1 MHWLIYRGE
10 HVGDLLEN
18 LRRLGPVRVALL
30 GGVVLGMIAFF
41 FFISTRL
48 TAPPM
53 SLLFG
58 ELSSQDATQITGK
71 LDSQGVKYELRAG
84 GTQIWVAQDQA
95 LKLRMSL
102 AESGGMPHGGSVGYE
117 LFDKGDTIGATNF
130 VQNLNLVR
138 ALEGELERTISSL
151 SPVAAARV
159 HLVLPRRDLFSREKQ
174 EPTASVVIKMREA
187 GRLTR
192 GQIQAIQNLVAGAV
206 PGMKP
211 AHVSLI
217 DDKGTLLARGT
228 TDENDPQTIA
238 TNSEEM
244 RRNYEQGLVRKVEEL
259 LERAVGPGKVR
270 ADVHADLNFDRI
282 VTNTE
287 SFDPDGQVV
296 RSTQTVTENA
306 DSAEANQNNSVTVA
320 NNLPGADQNAAG
332 GQNTS
337 RTTRSEETVNYEI
350 TKTTRSHVQEIG
362 SVKRLSVAVIVDGTT
377 TTNPDGTKTYTPRPA
392 DEMQRLTA
400 VVRSTIGFDEK
411 RGDSLDVVNL
421 PFVVADVQEIPPDTS
436 WFGLGLAKQ
445 DYFRVA
451 EILVLGIVAILV
463 IMLVARPMIRHIFT
477 PPEIKAIEVEQA
489 KAKAQA
495 EMQAMAPALAGPEI
509 DPLLGVPRQ
518 NQVTADDLIDLA
530 RVEGRVKASSMKKIG
545 EIVEKH
551 PDEAVAILR
560 TWMYQEG

>member
-1 MHWLIYRGE
+1 M
-10 HVGDLLEN
+10 EN
-18 LRRLGPVRVALL
+18 LRRLGPVKVALL

-41 FFISTRL
+41 FFVSTRL

-58 ELSSQDATQITGK
+58 QLTPEDSAQIAAK
-71 LDSQGVKYELRAG
+71 LDGQGVPYELRAG
-84 GTQIWVAQDQA
+84 GTQIWVPDDRA

-102 AESGGMPHGGSVGYE
+102 AESGATHGASVGYE
-117 LFDKGDTIGATNF
+117 LFDKGDAIGATSF

-159 HLVLPRRDLFSREKQ
+159 HLVMPRRDLFSREKQ

-211 AHVSLI
+211 TRVSLI

-228 TDENDPQTIA
+228 SDDNDPQTTAA
-238 TNSEEM
+238 TNEEM
-244 RRNYEQGLVRKVEEL
+244 TTNYDQRLGRNIEEL

-287 SFDPDGQVV
+287 SYDPDGQVV
-296 RSTQTVTENA
+296 RSTQTVTENSDA
-306 DSAEANQNNSVTVA
+306 AEANQNNAVSVA

-337 RTTRSEETVNYEI
+337 RSTRNEETVNYEI

-377 TTNPDGTKTYTPRPA
+377 KANPDGTKTYTPRPA

-400 VVRSTIGFDEK
+400 IVRSAIGFDEK
-411 RGDSLDVVNL
+411 RGDTLEVVNV
-421 PFVVADVQEIPPDTS
+421 PFAVADIGDEAPTEKS
-436 WFGLGLAKQ
+436 FLNLGLAKQ
-445 DYFRVA
+445 DYFRMA

-477 PPEIKAIEVEQA
+477 PPEVRQIEVEAA
-489 KAKAQA
+489 KARAQA
-495 EMQAMAPALAGPEI
+495 EAQAMAPQLAAPEI

>member
-1 MHWLIYRGE
+1 M
-10 HVGDLLEN
+10 GDLVDN
-18 LRRLGPVRVALL
+18 LRRLGPVKVALL

-41 FFISTRL
+41 FFVSTRL
-48 TAPPM
+48 TAQPM

-58 ELSSQDATQITGK
+58 QLTPEDSAQITAK
-71 LDSQGVKYELRAG
+71 LDSEGVPYEVRAG
-84 GTQIWVAQDQA
+84 GTQVWVPEDRA

-102 AESGGMPHGGSVGYE
+102 AESGGMHGGSVGYE
-117 LFDKGDTIGATNF
+117 LFDKGDAIGATSF

-151 SPVAAARV
+151 SPIAAARV
-159 HLVLPRRDLFSREKQ
+159 HLVMPRRDLFSREKQ
-174 EPTASVVIKMREA
+174 EPTASVVVKMREA

-192 GQIQAIQNLVAGAV
+192 GQVQAIQNLVAGAV

-211 AHVSLI
+211 TRVSLI

-228 TDENDPQTIA
+228 ADDNDPQTTA
-238 TNSEEM
+238 SNNEEM
-244 RRNYEQGLVRKVEEL
+244 TTNYDQRLARNIEEL
-259 LERAVGPGKVR
+259 LERTVGPGKVR

-287 SFDPDGQVV
+287 SYDPDGQVV
-296 RSTQTVTENA
+296 RSTQTVTENS
-306 DSAEANQNNSVTVA
+306 DSAEANQNNAVTVA
-320 NNLPGADQNAAG
+320 NNLPGADQNAG
-332 GQNTS
+332 NNQNTS
-337 RTTRSEETVNYEI
+337 RSTRNEETVNYEI

-362 SVKRLSVAVIVDGTT
+362 GVKRLSVAVIVDGTT
-377 TTNPDGTKTYTPRPA
+377 KTNPDGTKTYVPRPA

-400 VVRSTIGFDEK
+400 IVRSAIGFDQK
-411 RGDSLDVVNL
+411 RGDTLEVANV
-421 PFVVADVQEIPPDTS
+421 PFAVADIGDEIPTEKT
-436 WFGLGLAKQ
+436 FLNLGLAKQ
-445 DYFRVA
+445 DYFRIA

-477 PPEIKAIEVEQA
+477 PPEVRQIEVEAA
-489 KAKAQA
+489 KARAHAEAQA
-495 EMQAMAPALAGPEI
+495 LAPQLAAPEI

>member
-1 MHWLIYRGE
+1 M
-10 HVGDLLEN
+10 GDLLDN
-18 LRRLGPVRVALL
+18 LRRLGPVKVALL

-41 FFISTRL
+41 FFVSTRL

-58 ELSSQDATQITGK
+58 QLSPDDANQIAAK
-71 LDSQGVKYELRAG
+71 LDSEGVPYELRSG
-84 GTQIWVAQDQA
+84 GTQIWVPEDRA

-102 AESGGMPHGGSVGYE
+102 AESGGVHNGSVGYE
-117 LFDKGDTIGATNF
+117 LFDKGETIGATNF

-138 ALEGELERTISSL
+138 ALEGELERTIASL
-151 SPVAAARV
+151 SPIAAARV
-159 HLVLPRRDLFSREKQ
+159 HLVMPRRDLFSREKQ

-211 AHVSLI
+211 TRVSLI
-217 DDKGTLLARGT
+217 DDKGTLLARGSS
-228 TDENDPQTIA
+228 DDNDPQTTA
-238 TNSEEM
+238 ENNAEQS
-244 RRNYEQGLVRKVEEL
+244 RNYEQRLQQNVEQL

-270 ADVHADLNFDRI
+270 ADIHADLNFDRI

-296 RSTQTVTENA
+296 RSTQTVTESS
-306 DSAEANQNNSVTVA
+306 DSTEANQNNTVTVA
-320 NNLPGADQNAAG
+320 NNLPGADQNAG
-332 GQNTS
+332 GNGQNNARS
-337 RTTRSEETVNYEI
+337 TRSEETVNYEV

-377 TTNPDGTKTYTPRPA
+377 KTNPDGTKTYTPRPA

-400 VVRSTIGFDEK
+400 IVRSAIGFDEK
-411 RGDSLDVVNL
+411 RGDTLEVVNV
-421 PFVVADVQEIPPDTS
+421 PFAVADIGEEIPTEKS
-436 WFGLGLAKQ
+436 FLNLGLAKQ
-445 DYFRVA
+445 DYFRMA

-477 PPEIKAIEVEQA
+477 PPEVRQIEVEAA
-489 KAKAQA
+489 KARAQA
-495 EMQAMAPALAGPEI
+495 EAQAMAPALAAPEI

>member
-1 MHWLIYRGE
+1 M
-10 HVGDLLEN
+10 GDLLDN
-18 LRRLGPVRVALL
+18 LRRLGPVKVALL

-41 FFISTRL
+41 FFVSTRL

-58 ELSSQDATQITGK
+58 QLSPDDANQIAAK
-71 LDSQGVKYELRAG
+71 LDSEGVPYELRSG
-84 GTQIWVAQDQA
+84 GTQIWVPEDRA

-102 AESGGMPHGGSVGYE
+102 AESGGVHNGSVGYE
-117 LFDKGDTIGATNF
+117 LFDKGESIGATNF

-138 ALEGELERTISSL
+138 ALEGELERTIASL
-151 SPVAAARV
+151 SPIAAARV
-159 HLVLPRRDLFSREKQ
+159 HLVMPRRDLFSREKQ

-211 AHVSLI
+211 TRVSLI
-217 DDKGTLLARGT
+217 DDKGTLLARGSS
-228 TDENDPQTIA
+228 DDNDPQTTA
-238 TNSEEM
+238 ENNAEQS
-244 RRNYEQGLVRKVEEL
+244 RNFEQRLGQNVEQL

-270 ADVHADLNFDRI
+270 VDVHADLNFDRI

-296 RSTQTVTENA
+296 RSTQSVTENS
-306 DSAEANQNNSVTVA
+306 DSSEANQNNTVTVA
-320 NNLPGADQNAAG
+320 NNLPGADQNAG
-332 GQNTS
+332 NGQNNARS
-337 RTTRSEETVNYEI
+337 TRSEETVNYEI

-377 TTNPDGTKTYTPRPA
+377 KANPDGTRAYTPRPA

-400 VVRSTIGFDEK
+400 IVRSAIGFDEK
-411 RGDSLDVVNL
+411 RGDTLEVVNV
-421 PFVVADVQEIPPDTS
+421 PFAVADIGEEIPTDKS
-436 WFGLGLAKQ
+436 FLNLGLAKQ
-445 DYFRVA
+445 DYFRMA

-477 PPEIKAIEVEQA
+477 PPEVRQIEVEAA
-489 KAKAQA
+489 KARAQA
-495 EMQAMAPALAGPEI
+495 EAQAMAPALAAPEI

>member
-1 MHWLIYRGE
+1 M
-10 HVGDLLEN
+10 GDLLDN
-18 LRRLGPVRVALL
+18 LRRLGPVKVALL

-41 FFISTRL
+41 FFVSTRL

-58 ELSSQDATQITGK
+58 QLSPDDANQIAAK
-71 LDSQGVKYELRAG
+71 LDSEGVPYELRSG
-84 GTQIWVAQDQA
+84 GTQIWVPEDRA

-102 AESGGMPHGGSVGYE
+102 AESGGVHNGSVGYE
-117 LFDKGDTIGATNF
+117 LFDKGETIGATNF

-138 ALEGELERTISSL
+138 ALEGELERTIASL
-151 SPVAAARV
+151 SPIAAARV
-159 HLVLPRRDLFSREKQ
+159 HLVMPRRDLFSREKQ

-211 AHVSLI
+211 TRVSLI
-217 DDKGTLLARGT
+217 DDKGTLLARGSS
-228 TDENDPQTIA
+228 DDNDPQTTA
-238 TNSEEM
+238 ENNAEQS
-244 RRNYEQGLVRKVEEL
+244 RNFEQRLQQNVEQL

-270 ADVHADLNFDRI
+270 ADIHADLNFDRI

-296 RSTQTVTENA
+296 RSTQTVTENS
-306 DSAEANQNNSVTVA
+306 DSSEANQNNTVTVA
-320 NNLPGADQNAAG
+320 NNLPGADQNAG
-332 GQNTS
+332 NGQNNARS
-337 RTTRSEETVNYEI
+337 TRSEETVNYEI

-377 TTNPDGTKTYTPRPA
+377 KTNPDGTKTYTPRPA

-400 VVRSTIGFDEK
+400 IVRSAIGFDEK
-411 RGDSLDVVNL
+411 RGDTLEVVNV
-421 PFVVADVQEIPPDTS
+421 PFAVADIGEEIPTEKS
-436 WFGLGLAKQ
+436 FLNLGLAKQ
-445 DYFRVA
+445 DYFRMA

-477 PPEIKAIEVEQA
+477 PPEVRQIEVEAA
-489 KAKAQA
+489 KARAQA
-495 EMQAMAPALAGPEI
+495 EAQAMAPALAAPEI

>member
-1 MHWLIYRGE
+1 MN
-10 HVGDLLEN
+10 VGDLLEN
-18 LRRLGPVRVALL
+18 LRRLGPVKVALL

-41 FFISTRL
+41 FFVSTRL

-58 ELSSQDATQITGK
+58 ELQPDDSAKIAAK
-71 LDSQGVKYELRAG
+71 LEADGTPYELRGG
-84 GTQIWVAQDQA
+84 GTQIWVPQDRA
-95 LKLRMSL
+95 LRLRMSL
-102 AESGGMPHGGSVGYE
+102 AESGGIPRGGSIGYE

-159 HLVLPRRDLFSREKQ
+159 HLVMPRRDLFTREKQ
-174 EPTASVVIKMREA
+174 EPTASVVVKMREA

-192 GQIQAIQNLVAGAV
+192 GQIQAVQNLVAGAV

-211 AHVSLI
+211 ARVSII

-238 TNSEEM
+238 TNAEEM
-244 RRNYEQGLVRKVEEL
+244 QRGYEQQLSRKVEEL
-259 LERAVGPGKVR
+259 LERTVGPGKVR
-270 ADVHADLNFDRI
+270 ADIHAELNFDRI

-287 SFDPDGQVV
+287 SYDPDGQVV
-296 RSTQTVTENA
+296 RSTQTVTENS
-306 DSAEANQNNSVTVA
+306 DSAEANQNNAVTVA

-332 GQNTS
+332 GQNSS
-337 RTTRSEETVNYEI
+337 RSTRSEETVNYEI
-350 TKTTRSHVQEIG
+350 TKTTRSHVQEVG
-362 SVKRLSVAVIVDGTT
+362 GVRKLSVAVIVDGTT
-377 TTNPDGTKTYTPRPA
+377 TTNPDGTKTYNPRPA

-400 VVRSTIGFDEK
+400 IVRTAVGYDEK
-411 RGDSLDVVNL
+411 RGDSLEVVNL
-421 PFVVADVQEIPPDTS
+421 PFVVADIGAEIPTDQS
-436 WFGLGLAKQ
+436 FLGLGLAKQ
-445 DYFRVA
+445 DYFRIA
-451 EILVLGIVAILV
+451 ETLVLGIVAILV
-463 IMLVARPMIRHIFT
+463 IMLVARPMIRHIFA
-477 PPEIKAIEVEQA
+477 PPPPPG
-489 KAKAQA
+489 
-495 EMQAMAPALAGPEI
+495 MQPAVAGMIAAGGDGDGPMVLTGPTG

>member
-1 MHWLIYRGE
+1 
-10 HVGDLLEN
+10 VGDLLDN
-18 LRRLGPVRVALL
+18 LRRLGPVKVALL

-41 FFISTRL
+41 FFVSTRL

-58 ELSSQDATQITGK
+58 QLSPDDANQIAAK
-71 LDSQGVKYELRAG
+71 LDSEGVPYELRSG
-84 GTQIWVAQDQA
+84 GTQIWVPEDRA

-102 AESGGMPHGGSVGYE
+102 AESGGVHNGSVGYE
-117 LFDKGDTIGATNF
+117 LFDKGETIGATNF

-138 ALEGELERTISSL
+138 ALEGELERTIASL
-151 SPVAAARV
+151 SPIAAARV
-159 HLVLPRRDLFSREKQ
+159 HLVMPRRDLFSREKQ

-211 AHVSLI
+211 TRVSLI
-217 DDKGTLLARGT
+217 DDKGTLLARGSS
-228 TDENDPQTIA
+228 DDNDPQTTA
-238 TNSEEM
+238 ENNAEQS
-244 RRNYEQGLVRKVEEL
+244 RNYEQRLQQNVEQL

-270 ADVHADLNFDRI
+270 ADIHADLNFDRI

-296 RSTQTVTENA
+296 RSTQTVTESS
-306 DSAEANQNNSVTVA
+306 DSTEANQNNTVTVA
-320 NNLPGADQNAAG
+320 NNLPGADQNAG
-332 GQNTS
+332 GNGQNNARS
-337 RTTRSEETVNYEI
+337 TRSEETVNYEV

-377 TTNPDGTKTYTPRPA
+377 KTNPDGTKTYTPRPA

-400 VVRSTIGFDEK
+400 IVRSAIGFDEK
-411 RGDSLDVVNL
+411 RGDTLEVVNV
-421 PFVVADVQEIPPDTS
+421 PFAVADIGEEIPTEKS
-436 WFGLGLAKQ
+436 FLNLGLAKQ
-445 DYFRVA
+445 DYFRMA

-477 PPEIKAIEVEQA
+477 PPEVRQIEVEAA
-489 KAKAQA
+489 KARAQA
-495 EMQAMAPALAGPEI
+495 EAQAMAPALAAPEI

>member
-1 MHWLIYRGE
+1 M
-10 HVGDLLEN
+10 GDLLDN
-18 LRRLGPVRVALL
+18 LRRLGPVKVALL

-41 FFISTRL
+41 FFVSTRL

-58 ELSSQDATQITGK
+58 QLSPDDANQIAAK
-71 LDSQGVKYELRAG
+71 LDGEGVPYELRSG
-84 GTQIWVAQDQA
+84 GTQIWVPEDRA

-102 AESGGMPHGGSVGYE
+102 AESGGVHNGSVGYE
-117 LFDKGDTIGATNF
+117 LFDKGESIGATNF

-138 ALEGELERTISSL
+138 ALEGELERTIASL
-151 SPVAAARV
+151 SPIAAARV
-159 HLVLPRRDLFSREKQ
+159 HLVMPRRDLFSREKQ

-192 GQIQAIQNLVAGAV
+192 GQIQAIQNLVAGAI

-211 AHVSLI
+211 TRVSLI
-217 DDKGTLLARGT
+217 DDKGTLLARGSS
-228 TDENDPQTIA
+228 DDNDPQTTA
-238 TNSEEM
+238 ENNAEQS
-244 RRNYEQGLVRKVEEL
+244 RNFEQRLQQNVEQL

-270 ADVHADLNFDRI
+270 ADIHADLNFDRI

-287 SFDPDGQVV
+287 SYDPDGQVV
-296 RSTQTVTENA
+296 RSTQTVTENS
-306 DSAEANQNNSVTVA
+306 DSTEANQNNTVTVA
-320 NNLPGADQNAAG
+320 NNLPGADQNG
-332 GQNTS
+332 GGNGQNNARS
-337 RTTRSEETVNYEI
+337 TRSEETVNYEI

-377 TTNPDGTKTYTPRPA
+377 KSNPDGTKTYTPRPA

-400 VVRSTIGFDEK
+400 IVRSAIGFDEK
-411 RGDSLDVVNL
+411 RGDTLEVVNV
-421 PFVVADVQEIPPDTS
+421 PFAVADIGEEIPTDKS
-436 WFGLGLAKQ
+436 FLNLGLAKQ
-445 DYFRVA
+445 DYFRMA

-477 PPEIKAIEVEQA
+477 PPEVRQIEVEAA
-489 KAKAQA
+489 KARAQA
-495 EMQAMAPALAGPEI
+495 EAQAMAPALAAPEI

>member
-1 MHWLIYRGE
+1 
-10 HVGDLLEN
+10 VGDLLDN
-18 LRRLGPVRVALL
+18 LRRLGPVKVALL

-41 FFISTRL
+41 FFVSTRL

-58 ELSSQDATQITGK
+58 QLSPEDSTQIAAK
-71 LDSQGVKYELRAG
+71 LDSEGVPYELRGG
-84 GTQIWVAQDQA
+84 GTQIWVPEDRA

-102 AESGGMPHGGSVGYE
+102 AEAGGVHNGSVGYE
-117 LFDKGDTIGATNF
+117 LFDKGEAIGATNF

-159 HLVLPRRDLFSREKQ
+159 HLVMPRRDLFSREKQ

-187 GRLTR
+187 GRLSR
-192 GQIQAIQNLVAGAV
+192 GQIQAIQNLVAGAI

-211 AHVSLI
+211 TRVSLI
-217 DDKGTLLARGT
+217 DDKGTLLARGSS
-228 TDENDPQTIA
+228 DDNDPQTIA
-238 TNSEEM
+238 GNNEEM
-244 RRNYEQGLVRKVEEL
+244 THSYEQRLEQNVDQL
-259 LERAVGPGKVR
+259 LEHAVGPGKVR

-296 RSTQTVTENA
+296 RSTQTVTENS
-306 DSAEANQNNSVTVA
+306 DSSEANQNNAVTVA
-320 NNLPGADQNAAG
+320 NNLPGADQNAG
-332 GQNTS
+332 NGQNNS
-337 RTTRSEETVNYEI
+337 RSTRSEETVNYEI
-350 TKTTRSHVQEIG
+350 TKTTRNHVQEIG

-377 TTNPDGTKTYTPRPA
+377 KTNPDGTKTYTPRPA

-400 VVRSTIGFDEK
+400 IVRSAIGFDEK
-411 RGDSLDVVNL
+411 RGDTLEVVNV
-421 PFVVADVQEIPPDTS
+421 PFAVADIGEEIPTDKS
-436 WFGLGLAKQ
+436 FLNLGLAKQ
-445 DYFRVA
+445 DYFRIA

-477 PPEIKAIEVEQA
+477 PPEVRQIEVEAA
-489 KAKAQA
+489 KARAQA
-495 EMQAMAPALAGPEI
+495 EVQAMAPALAAPEI

>member
-1 MHWLIYRGE
+1 M
-10 HVGDLLEN
+10 GDLLDN
-18 LRRLGPVRVALL
+18 LRRLGPVKVALL

-41 FFISTRL
+41 FFVSTRL
-48 TAPPM
+48 TSPPM

-58 ELSSQDATQITGK
+58 QLTPEDSSQITAK
-71 LDSQGVKYELRAG
+71 LDGEGVHYELRG
-84 GTQIWVAQDQA
+84 GGAEIWVPEDQA
-95 LKLRMSL
+95 LKLRMQL
-102 AESGGMPHGGSVGYE
+102 AESGGLHGGSVGYE

-151 SPVAAARV
+151 QPIAAARV
-159 HLVLPRRDLFSREKQ
+159 NLVMPRRDLFSRDKQ
-174 EPTASVVIKMREA
+174 EPTASVVVKMREA

-192 GQIQAIQNLVAGAV
+192 GQVQAIQNLVAGAV

-211 AHVSLI
+211 SRVSLI
-217 DDKGTLLARGT
+217 DDKGTLLARGSS
-228 TDENDPQTIA
+228 DDNDPQTIA
-238 TNSEEM
+238 TNNEELT
-244 RRNYEQGLVRKVEEL
+244 RNYEQQLRGSIEQL

-270 ADVHADLNFDRI
+270 ADVHAELNFDRI

-296 RSTQTVTENA
+296 RSTQTVTENS
-306 DSAEANQNNSVTVA
+306 DSAEANQNNAVTVA
-320 NNLPGADQNAAG
+320 NNLPGGDQNAAN

-337 RTTRSEETVNYEI
+337 RSTRTQETTNYEI
-350 TKTTRSHVQEIG
+350 TKTTRNHVQEVG
-362 SVKRLSVAVIVDGTT
+362 SVKRLSVAVIVDGSTKA
-377 TTNPDGTKTYTPRPA
+377 NPDGTKTYTPRPA

-400 VVRSTIGFDEK
+400 IVRSAIGFDPK
-411 RGDSLDVVNL
+411 RGDTLEVVNV
-421 PFVVADVQEIPPDTS
+421 PFAVADIGNELPTEKS
-436 WFGLGLAKQ
+436 FLNLGLAKQ

-463 IMLVARPMIRHIFT
+463 ILLVARPMIRHIFT
-477 PPEIKAIEVEQA
+477 PPEVRQIEVEAA
-489 KAKAQA
+489 KARAQA
-495 EMQAMAPALAGPEI
+495 EAQAMAPQLAAPEI

>member
-1 MHWLIYRGE
+1 M
-10 HVGDLLEN
+10 GDLLEN

-58 ELSSQDATQITGK
+58 ELSPQDATQVVAK
-71 LDSQGVKYELRAG
+71 LDSEAVPYELRGG
-84 GTQIWVAQDQA
+84 GTQIWVPQDRA

-151 SPVAAARV
+151 SPVSAARV

-174 EPTASVVIKMREA
+174 EPTASVVVKMREA
-187 GRLTR
+187 GRLAR

-206 PGMKP
+206 PSMKP
-211 AHVSLI
+211 MHVSLI

-244 RRNYEQGLVRKVEEL
+244 RRNYEQGVVRKVEEL

-296 RSTQTVTENA
+296 RSTQTVTENS
-306 DSAEANQNNSVTVA
+306 DSAEANQNNAVTVA
-320 NNLPGADQNAAG
+320 NNLPGGGDQNATG
-332 GQNTS
+332 GQNTA
-337 RTTRSEETVNYEI
+337 RNTRSEETVNYEI

-362 SVKRLSVAVIVDGTT
+362 SVRRLSVAVIVDGTT
-377 TTNPDGTKTYTPRPA
+377 ASNPDGTKTYTPRAA

-400 VVRSTIGFDEK
+400 VVRSAIGFDEK

-421 PFVVADVQEIPPDTS
+421 PFVVADVPEIQPDAS
-436 WFGLGLAKQ
+436 FFGLGLAKQ

-489 KAKAQA
+489 KAKAQI

>member
-1 MHWLIYRGE
+1 
-10 HVGDLLEN
+10 VGDLLEN
-18 LRRLGPVRVALL
+18 LRRLGPVKVALL

-53 SLLFG
+53 SLLYG
-58 ELSSQDATQITGK
+58 QLSPEDSSQIAAK
-71 LDSQGVKYELRAG
+71 LEGEGVPFEIRSG
-84 GTQIWVAQDQA
+84 GTQIWVPEERA
-95 LKLRMSL
+95 LKLRMTL
-102 AESGGMPHGGSVGYE
+102 AESGGVHGGSVGYE
-117 LFDKGDTIGATNF
+117 LFDKGDAIGATSF

-151 SPVAAARV
+151 GPVAAARV
-159 HLVLPRRDLFSREKQ
+159 HLVMPRRDLFSREKQ
-174 EPTASVVIKMREA
+174 EPTASVVVKMREA

-192 GQIQAIQNLVAGAV
+192 GQIQAIQNLVAGAI

-211 AHVSLI
+211 SRVSLI
-217 DDKGTLLARGT
+217 DDKGTLLARGSS
-228 TDENDPQTIA
+228 DDNDPQSIA
-238 TNSEEM
+238 DNNAEQS
-244 RRNYEQGLVRKVEEL
+244 RNYETRLGQSVEQL
-259 LERAVGPGKVR
+259 IERAVGPGKVR
-270 ADVHADLNFDRI
+270 VDVHADLNFDRI

-296 RSTQTVTENA
+296 RSTQTVTENQ
-306 DSAEANQNNSVTVA
+306 DSSEANQNNTVTVA
-320 NNLPGADQNAAG
+320 NNLPGADQNAANG
-332 GQNTS
+332 ANNS
-337 RTTRSEETVNYEI
+337 RSTRSEETVNYEI

-377 TTNPDGTKTYTPRPA
+377 TTNPDGTKAYAPRAA

-400 VVRSTIGFDEK
+400 IVRSAIGFDEK
-411 RGDSLDVVNL
+411 RGDSLEVVNV
-421 PFVVADVQEIPPDTS
+421 PFAVADIGNEILTEKS
-436 WFGLGLAKQ
+436 FLNLGLAKQ

-477 PPEIKAIEVEQA
+477 PPEVRQIEVEAA
-489 KAKAQA
+489 KARAQA
-495 EMQAMAPALAGPEI
+495 EAQAMAPALAAPEI

>member
-1 MHWLIYRGE
+1 M
-10 HVGDLLEN
+10 GDLLDN
-18 LRRLGPVRVALL
+18 LRRLGPVKVALL

-41 FFISTRL
+41 FFVSTRL

-58 ELSSQDATQITGK
+58 QLSPEDSAQIAAK
-71 LDSQGVKYELRAG
+71 LDSEGVSYEIRAG
-84 GTQIWVAQDQA
+84 GAQIWVPEDRA

-102 AESGGMPHGGSVGYE
+102 AESGGAHGGSVGYE

-151 SPVAAARV
+151 SPIAAARV
-159 HLVLPRRDLFSREKQ
+159 HLVMPRRDLFSREKQ

-192 GQIQAIQNLVAGAV
+192 GQIQAIQNLVSGAV

-211 AHVSLI
+211 ARVSLI

-228 TDENDPQTIA
+228 ADDNDPQTTA
-238 TNSEEM
+238 TNNEEM
-244 RRNYEQGLVRKVEEL
+244 TTNYDQRVARNIEEL

-287 SFDPDGQVV
+287 SYDPDGQVV
-296 RSTQTVTENA
+296 RSTQTVTENS
-306 DSAEANQNNSVTVA
+306 DSSEANQNNAVTVA
-320 NNLPGADQNAAG
+320 NNLPGAEQNAG
-332 GQNTS
+332 GGPNTS
-337 RTTRSEETVNYEI
+337 RNTRSEETVNYEI

-377 TTNPDGTKTYTPRPA
+377 KTNPDGTKTYTPRPA

-400 VVRSTIGFDEK
+400 IVRSAIGFDQK
-411 RGDSLDVVNL
+411 RGDTLEVVNV
-421 PFVVADVQEIPPDTS
+421 PFAVADIGNEIPNEKS
-436 WFGLGLAKQ
+436 FLNLGLAKQ
-445 DYFRVA
+445 DYFRIA

-477 PPEIKAIEVEQA
+477 PPEVRQIEVEAA
-489 KAKAQA
+489 KARAQA
-495 EMQAMAPALAGPEI
+495 EAQAMAPQLAAPEI

>member
-1 MHWLIYRGE
+1 
-10 HVGDLLEN
+10 VGDLLDN
-18 LRRLGPVRVALL
+18 LRRLGPVKVALL

-41 FFISTRL
+41 FFVSTRL

-58 ELSSQDATQITGK
+58 QLSPDDANQIAAK
-71 LDSQGVKYELRAG
+71 LDSEGVPYELRSG
-84 GTQIWVAQDQA
+84 GTQIWVPEDRA

-102 AESGGMPHGGSVGYE
+102 AESGGVHNGSVGYE
-117 LFDKGDTIGATNF
+117 LFDKGESIGATNF

-138 ALEGELERTISSL
+138 ALEGELERTIASL
-151 SPVAAARV
+151 SPIAAARV
-159 HLVLPRRDLFSREKQ
+159 HLVMPRRDLFSREKQ
-174 EPTASVVIKMREA
+174 EPTASVVVKMREA

-192 GQIQAIQNLVAGAV
+192 GQIQAIQNLVAGAI

-211 AHVSLI
+211 TRVSLI
-217 DDKGTLLARGT
+217 DDKGTLLARGSS
-228 TDENDPQTIA
+228 DDNDPQTTA
-238 TNSEEM
+238 ENNAEQS
-244 RRNYEQGLVRKVEEL
+244 RNYEQRLQQNVEQL

-270 ADVHADLNFDRI
+270 ADIHADLNFDRI

-296 RSTQTVTENA
+296 RSTQTVTESS
-306 DSAEANQNNSVTVA
+306 DSTEANQNNTVTVA
-320 NNLPGADQNAAG
+320 NNLPGADQNAG
-332 GQNTS
+332 GNGQNNARS
-337 RTTRSEETVNYEI
+337 TRSEETVNYEV

-362 SVKRLSVAVIVDGTT
+362 SVKRLSVAVIIDGTT
-377 TTNPDGTKTYTPRPA
+377 KTNPDGTKTYTPRPA

-400 VVRSTIGFDEK
+400 IVRSAIGFDEK
-411 RGDSLDVVNL
+411 RGDTLEVVNV
-421 PFVVADVQEIPPDTS
+421 PFAVADIGEEIPTDKS
-436 WFGLGLAKQ
+436 FLNLGLAKQ
-445 DYFRVA
+445 DYFRMA

-477 PPEIKAIEVEQA
+477 PPEVRQIEVEAA
-489 KAKAQA
+489 KARAQA
-495 EMQAMAPALAGPEI
+495 EAQAMAPALAAPEI

>member
-1 MHWLIYRGE
+1 MN
-10 HVGDLLEN
+10 VGDLLEN

-58 ELSSQDATQITGK
+58 ELSSQDAAQIVGK
-71 LDSQGVKYELRAG
+71 LESEGVPYELRGG
-84 GTQIWVAQDQA
+84 GTQIWVPQDRA

-151 SPVAAARV
+151 GPVSAARV
-159 HLVLPRRDLFSREKQ
+159 HLVLPKRDLFSREKQ

-192 GQIQAIQNLVAGAV
+192 GQIQAIQNLVSGAV

-211 AHVSLI
+211 TRVSLI

-238 TNSEEM
+238 SNSEEM
-244 RRNYEQGLVRKVEEL
+244 RKNYEQGVQRKIEEL

-296 RSTQTVTENA
+296 RSTQTVTENS
-306 DSAEANQNNSVTVA
+306 DSTEANQNNAVTVG
-320 NNLPGADQNAAG
+320 NNLPGADQNAQGAG
-332 GQNTS
+332 NNS
-337 RTTRSEETVNYEI
+337 ARTTRSEETVNYEI
-350 TKTTRSHVQEIG
+350 TKTTRSHVQEMG
-362 SVKRLSVAVIVDGTT
+362 SVRRLSVAVIVDGTT

-400 VVRSTIGFDEK
+400 VVRSSIGFDEK
-411 RGDSLDVVNL
+411 RGDTLDVVNL
-421 PFVVADVQEIPPDTS
+421 PFVVADIGSEIPTDQS
-436 WFGLGLAKQ
+436 WLGLGLAKQ
-445 DYFRVA
+445 DYFRMA
-451 EILVLGIVAILV
+451 EIMVLGIVALLV
-463 IMLVARPMIRHIFT
+463 IMLVARPMIRAIFT
-477 PPEIKAIEVEQA
+477 PPEIKAIEVETA

-495 EMQAMAPALAGPEI
+495 EMQAIAPALAGPEI